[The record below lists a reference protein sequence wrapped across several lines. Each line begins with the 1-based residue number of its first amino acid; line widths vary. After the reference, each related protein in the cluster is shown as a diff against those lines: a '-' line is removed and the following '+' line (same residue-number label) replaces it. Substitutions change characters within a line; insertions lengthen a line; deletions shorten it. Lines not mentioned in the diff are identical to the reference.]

1 MPLTKPAT
9 SPRQRLPAAVRIDQI
24 LDAAL
29 RAFGA
34 EGFAATRIDDIAALA
49 GLSKG
54 GVYAH
59 FRSKEEIFEALL
71 VRSLSPLPQE
81 APADSDDTA
90 DALTQIEAVIR
101 RMYARLAD
109 PATVLTL
116 RLLFADGCRVPDRVG
131 HWRAVTIA
139 PYLARIEVL
148 VNQGMDR
155 GVFRRGVLARAPW
168 LVIAPGVHAALWQL
182 VAADPDPAYLAA
194 QQSAHL
200 AMLRELLLP

>member
-1 MPLTKPAT
+1 MPQTKSAT

-34 EGFAATRIDDIAALA
+34 EGYAATRIDDIAALA

-59 FRSKEEIFEALL
+59 FRSKEDIFEALL
-71 VRSLSPLPQE
+71 GRSLSPVPLE
-81 APADSDDTA
+81 APAGDVDTA
-90 DALTQIEAVIR
+90 DELTQIEEVIE

-109 PATVLTL
+109 PSTVLTL

-139 PYLARIEVL
+139 PYLARIETL
-148 VNQGMDR
+148 VHRGMAR
-155 GVFRRGVLARAPW
+155 GAFRRGVLARAPW
-168 LVIAPGVHAALWQL
+168 LVIAPGVHAAMWQL
-182 VAADPDPAYLAA
+182 VAADADPAFLAE
-194 QQSAHL
+194 QRDAHL